1 MTKNTL
7 TVALTLDFDAH
18 TGLLDAGY
26 HGPTDRSRGA
36 YGALSGIPRIIETFS
51 RLNVPLTCF
60 IPGTVAETYP
70 QSCQALVDAGFEIG
84 HHGYSHQ
91 SPLTLGE
98 QQERDQ
104 IEHGLHALSTVLN
117 VTPKGY
123 RAPWLR
129 PSTITTQLLSE
140 YGFAYDASECGAD
153 RPYLKQSPQHRLI
166 EIPGKLELIDTPLF
180 MNFSADGFPPTAVNV
195 STVDQIWRDEFTAMY
210 HAEEALVF
218 VHTIHPFCIGHLSR
232 LNMYEQFVTF
242 MQSHDDV
249 NFLTMNDIASE
260 YSTVL

>member
-1 MTKNTL
+1 MSKNTL
-7 TVALTLDFDAH
+7 SVALTLDFDAH

-36 YGALSGIPRIIETFS
+36 YGALTGVPRIIEMFS

-70 QSCQALVDAGFEIG
+70 QSCQALVDSGFEIG

-98 QQERDQ
+98 KEERDQ
-104 IEHGLHALSTVLN
+104 IEHGLHALSSILN
-117 VTPKGY
+117 ITPNGY

-140 YGFAYDASECGAD
+140 LYIA
-153 RPYLKQSPQHRLI
+153 
-166 EIPGKLELIDTPLF
+166 
-180 MNFSADGFPPTAVNV
+180 MNS
-195 STVDQIWRDEFTAMY
+195 
-210 HAEEALVF
+210 
-218 VHTIHPFCIGHLSR
+218 
-232 LNMYEQFVTF
+232 
-242 MQSHDDV
+242 SHH
-249 NFLTMNDIASE
+249 I
-260 YSTVL
+260 